1 MSKSSYLHH
10 SSSRRSR
17 SRSHHSSS
25 RRSPSHQ
32 QHRSQYSTTNSNQ

>member
-1 MSKSSYLHH
+1 MSKSSY
-10 SSSRRSR
+10 
-17 SRSHHSSS
+17 SHHSSS